1 MSVFRNDN
9 KYGFTLIE
17 LLVGL
22 VLTVI
27 ILGIAVKL
35 LTLLRKAFSVQEQ
48 VSEMQ
53 QYIRSSMDAMSR
65 ETRMAGYN
73 PTGTSSFYISVAQ
86 TGTITIRADFD
97 GSGTIAGT
105 ETITYAYDPVNSQID
120 RTAGGSGAQPFAE
133 NIGGLAFSYY
143 DGDGAT
149 TAILS
154 DIRKIKITITGRTK
168 NIDPTYKD
176 YKYAT
181 LTSFVTPKN
190 LDY

>member
-9 KYGFTLIE
+9 EYGFTLVE

-22 VLTVI
+22 VITVI
-27 ILGIAVKL
+27 ILGTAVKL
-35 LTLLRKAFSVQEQ
+35 LTLLRRAFSVQEQ

-73 PTGTSSFYISVAQ
+73 PTGAIFDGISLAQ
-86 TGTITIRADFD
+86 TGTITICADFD
-97 GSGTIAGT
+97 GNGTIAGT
-105 ETITYAYDPVNSQID
+105 ETVTYAYDPVNSRID

-133 NIGGLAFSYY
+133 NIGGLTFSYY

-149 TAILS
+149 TAIPA

-168 NIDPTYKD
+168 NIDSTYKD